1 VLSGMQPIRKSA
13 DSARLEIAVYDPARA
28 HPQSSIQTRQQRPP
42 RPAGLAEDCHSAEQT
57 NQLRQAYRCPTIL
70 LSRSKKGQ
78 QQAVQSRQQQEQQQ
92 RQDTVAHLNADGS
105 CVIGQVRHRS

>member
-1 VLSGMQPIRKSA
+1 MQPIRKSA
-13 DSARLEIAVYDPARA
+13 DSARLEIAVYDPASA
-28 HPQSSIQTRQQRPP
+28 SAVQHPNKTAETT

-78 QQAVQSRQQQEQQQ
+78 QAVQSRQQQEQQQ